1 MEWIY
6 EWIRGLV
13 FYLILMTMVLNLL
26 PDKKYEKYLR
36 LFTGMIFILLVFRP
50 FLDMSGMEER
60 MAGAFERITFQNDA
74 KLLKREIEDAEQT
87 RMSRL
92 MDGYGQAVEV
102 DLRTMAE
109 GFRVIC
115 SEVKVEL
122 EKDSGSDRFGSL
134 VSVEMEV
141 RIPGALGEDE
151 NTEESRNK
159 RLEANREIV
168 RLRRKIGEYYGLEEG
183 KIKIRLENQ

>member
-102 DLRTMAE
+102 DLKTMAA
-109 GFRVIC
+109 GFQVIC

-122 EKDSGSDRFGSL
+122 EKDSDSDQFGSL

-141 RIPGALGEDE
+141 KIPGTLGEDE